1 MRKRLKKIE
10 KMKAMETVPQKV
22 KNALK
27 LYLIV
32 SSSLLLFSSFGGAQ
46 SKSVKTLND
55 EQYNVLNDFF
65 KNKTFLF
72 YQTSTLKSWGLDHT
86 SSWFLEKMDLCLLDR
101 EEEKELLVKEL
112 MDSQFQSN
120 LKSHLFSQTV
130 PITLD
135 KNRLK
140 TSGIKLISKDI
151 VGGVSKISVPYIFEN
166 KALIYFE
173 SPLEES
179 VFYLNKNKSGK
190 WEWVCKFTLITIFS
204 D

>member
-1 MRKRLKKIE
+1 
-10 KMKAMETVPQKV
+10 METIQQKV

-32 SSSLLLFSSFGGAQ
+32 CSSLLLFSSFGGVQ

-86 SSWFLEKMDLCLLDR
+86 SSWFLEKMDLCLLNRD
-101 EEEKELLVKEL
+101 EEKELLVKEL

-151 VGGVSKISVPYIFEN
+151 VGGVSKISAPYIFEN

-179 VFYLNKNKSGK
+179 VFYLKKNKSGK

>member
-1 MRKRLKKIE
+1 
-10 KMKAMETVPQKV
+10 MKAMETIQRKV

-27 LYLIV
+27 LCFIV
-32 SSSLLLFSSFGGAQ
+32 SSSLFLFSSFGGLQ

-65 KNKTFLF
+65 KNETFLF

-86 SSWFLEKMDLCLLDR
+86 SSWFVEKMDLCLING

-130 PITLD
+130 PIMLD

-140 TSGIKLISKDI
+140 KKL
-151 VGGVSKISVPYIFEN
+151 N
-166 KALIYFE
+166 
-173 SPLEES
+173 
-179 VFYLNKNKSGK
+179 LN
-190 WEWVCKFTLITIFS
+190 
-204 D
+204 

>member
-1 MRKRLKKIE
+1 
-10 KMKAMETVPQKV
+10 MKAIETVQQKV

-32 SSSLLLFSSFGGAQ
+32 SSSLLLFSSFGGVQ
-46 SKSVKTLND
+46 SKSVKTLDD

-86 SSWFLEKMDLCLLDR
+86 SSWFLEKMDLCLING

-151 VGGVSKISVPYIFEN
+151 VGGVSKISAPYIFEN

-179 VFYLNKNKSGK
+179 VFYLKKNKSGK

>member
-1 MRKRLKKIE
+1 
-10 KMKAMETVPQKV
+10 METIQQKV

-27 LYLIV
+27 WYLIV
-32 SSSLLLFSSFGGAQ
+32 CSSLLLFSSFGGVQ
-46 SKSVKTLND
+46 SKSVKTLDD

-86 SSWFLEKMDLCLLDR
+86 SSWFLEKMDLCLING

-151 VGGVSKISVPYIFEN
+151 VGGVSKISAPYIFEN

-179 VFYLNKNKSGK
+179 VFYLKKNKSGK

>member
-1 MRKRLKKIE
+1 
-10 KMKAMETVPQKV
+10 MKTVQQKV

-32 SSSLLLFSSFGGAQ
+32 SSSLLLFSSFGGVQ

-65 KNKTFLF
+65 KNETFLF

-86 SSWFLEKMDLCLLDR
+86 SAWFFEKMDLCLTNR

-112 MDSQFQSN
+112 MDSQFQFN

-140 TSGIKLISKDI
+140 TSGIKLMSKGI
-151 VGGVSKISVPYIFEN
+151 KGGISKISAPYIFEN

-179 VFYLNKNKSGK
+179 VFYLKKNKSGK
-190 WEWVCKFTLITIFS
+190 WEWVCKFTLITIFL

>member
-1 MRKRLKKIE
+1 
-10 KMKAMETVPQKV
+10 MKAMETVPQKV

-32 SSSLLLFSSFGGAQ
+32 SSSLLLFSSFGGVQ

-86 SSWFLEKMDLCLLDR
+86 SSWFLEKMDLCLINR
-101 EEEKELLVKEL
+101 EEEKDLLVKEL

-140 TSGIKLISKDI
+140 TSGIKLMSKGI
-151 VGGVSKISVPYIFEN
+151 KGGISKISAPYIFEN

-179 VFYLNKNKSGK
+179 VFYLKKNKLGK
-190 WEWVCKFTLITIFS
+190 WEWVCKFTLINIFS

>member
-1 MRKRLKKIE
+1 
-10 KMKAMETVPQKV
+10 MKAMETIQQKV

-32 SSSLLLFSSFGGAQ
+32 CSSLLLFSSFGGVQ

-86 SSWFLEKMDLCLLDR
+86 SSWFLEKMDLCLTNR

-151 VGGVSKISVPYIFEN
+151 VGGVSKISAPYIFEN

-179 VFYLNKNKSGK
+179 VFYLKKNKSGK

>member
-1 MRKRLKKIE
+1 
-10 KMKAMETVPQKV
+10 METIQRKV

-27 LYLIV
+27 LCFIV
-32 SSSLLLFSSFGGAQ
+32 SSSLFLFSSFGGLQ
-46 SKSVKTLND
+46 SKSVKSLND
-55 EQYNVLNDFF
+55 EQYNVLNDVF

-86 SSWFLEKMDLCLLDR
+86 SAWFLEKMDLCLINR

-130 PITLD
+130 PSILD

-151 VGGVSKISVPYIFEN
+151 KGGVSKISAPYIFEN

-179 VFYLNKNKSGK
+179 IFYLKKNKSGK
-190 WEWVCKFTLITIFS
+190 WVWVCKFTLITIFS

>member
-1 MRKRLKKIE
+1 
-10 KMKAMETVPQKV
+10 MKAMETVPQKV

>member
-1 MRKRLKKIE
+1 
-10 KMKAMETVPQKV
+10 METIQQKV

-32 SSSLLLFSSFGGAQ
+32 CSSLLLFSSFGGVQ
-46 SKSVKTLND
+46 SKSVKTLDD

-86 SSWFLEKMDLCLLDR
+86 SSWFLEKMDLCLING

-151 VGGVSKISVPYIFEN
+151 VGGVSKISAPYIFEN

-179 VFYLNKNKSGK
+179 VFYLKKNKSGK

>member
-1 MRKRLKKIE
+1 
-10 KMKAMETVPQKV
+10 MKAMETIQQKV

-32 SSSLLLFSSFGGAQ
+32 CSSLLLFSSFGGVQ
-46 SKSVKTLND
+46 SKSVKTLDD

-86 SSWFLEKMDLCLLDR
+86 SSWFLEKMDLCLING

-151 VGGVSKISVPYIFEN
+151 VGGVSKISAPYIFEN

-179 VFYLNKNKSGK
+179 VFYLKKNKSGK

>member
-1 MRKRLKKIE
+1 
-10 KMKAMETVPQKV
+10 
-22 KNALK
+22 
-27 LYLIV
+27 
-32 SSSLLLFSSFGGAQ
+32 
-46 SKSVKTLND
+46 
-55 EQYNVLNDFF
+55 
-65 KNKTFLF
+65 
-72 YQTSTLKSWGLDHT
+72 
-86 SSWFLEKMDLCLLDR
+86 MDLCLTNR

-112 MDSQFQSN
+112 MDSQFQFN

-140 TSGIKLISKDI
+140 TSGIKLMSKGI
-151 VGGVSKISVPYIFEN
+151 KGGISKISAPYIFEN

-179 VFYLNKNKSGK
+179 VFYLKKNKSGK
-190 WEWVCKFTLITIFS
+190 WEWVCKFTLITIFL

>member
-1 MRKRLKKIE
+1 
-10 KMKAMETVPQKV
+10 MKAMETIQRKV

-27 LYLIV
+27 LCFIL
-32 SSSLLLFSSFGGAQ
+32 SSSLFLFSSFGGLQ
-46 SKSVKTLND
+46 SKSVKSLND
-55 EQYNVLNDFF
+55 EQYNVLNDVF

-86 SSWFLEKMDLCLLDR
+86 SAWFLEKMDLCLINR

-130 PITLD
+130 PSILD

-151 VGGVSKISVPYIFEN
+151 KGGVSKISAPYIFEN

-179 VFYLNKNKSGK
+179 IFYLKKNKSGK
-190 WEWVCKFTLITIFS
+190 WVWVCKFTLITIFS

>member
-1 MRKRLKKIE
+1 
-10 KMKAMETVPQKV
+10 METVPQKV

-32 SSSLLLFSSFGGAQ
+32 SSSLLLFSSFGGVQ

-86 SSWFLEKMDLCLLDR
+86 SSWFLEKMDLCLINR
-101 EEEKELLVKEL
+101 EEEKDLLVKEL

-140 TSGIKLISKDI
+140 TSGIKLMSKGI
-151 VGGVSKISVPYIFEN
+151 KGGISKISAPYIFEN

-179 VFYLNKNKSGK
+179 VFYLKKNKLGK
-190 WEWVCKFTLITIFS
+190 WEWVCKFTLINIFS

>member
-1 MRKRLKKIE
+1 MRNRPKKIV
-10 KMKAMETVPQKV
+10 KMKAMETVQQKV

-32 SSSLLLFSSFGGAQ
+32 CSSLLLFSSFGGVQ
-46 SKSVKTLND
+46 SKSVKTLDD

-65 KNKTFLF
+65 KYKTFLF

-86 SSWFLEKMDLCLLDR
+86 SSWFLEKMDLCLLNR

-151 VGGVSKISVPYIFEN
+151 EGGVSKISAPYIFEN

-179 VFYLNKNKSGK
+179 VFYLKRNKSGK

>member
-1 MRKRLKKIE
+1 
-10 KMKAMETVPQKV
+10 MKAMETVQQKV

-32 SSSLLLFSSFGGAQ
+32 CSSLLLFSSFGGVQ
-46 SKSVKTLND
+46 SKSVKTLDD

-151 VGGVSKISVPYIFEN
+151 VGGVSKISAPYIFEN

-179 VFYLNKNKSGK
+179 VFYLKKNKSGK

>member
-1 MRKRLKKIE
+1 
-10 KMKAMETVPQKV
+10 MKAMETIQQKV

-32 SSSLLLFSSFGGAQ
+32 CSSLLLFSSFGGVQ
-46 SKSVKTLND
+46 SKSVKTLDD

-86 SSWFLEKMDLCLLDR
+86 SSWFLEKMDLCLING

-151 VGGVSKISVPYIFEN
+151 VGGVSKISAPYIFEN

-179 VFYLNKNKSGK
+179 VF
-190 WEWVCKFTLITIFS
+190 
-204 D
+204 

>member
-1 MRKRLKKIE
+1 
-10 KMKAMETVPQKV
+10 METIQQKV

-32 SSSLLLFSSFGGAQ
+32 CSSLLLFSSFGGVQ
-46 SKSVKTLND
+46 SKSVKTLDD

-86 SSWFLEKMDLCLLDR
+86 SSWFLEKMDLCLLNR

-140 TSGIKLISKDI
+140 TSGIKLMSKGI
-151 VGGVSKISVPYIFEN
+151 KGGISKISAPYIFEN

-179 VFYLNKNKSGK
+179 VFYLKKNKSGK

>member
-1 MRKRLKKIE
+1 
-10 KMKAMETVPQKV
+10 MKAMETIQRKV

-27 LYLIV
+27 LCFIV
-32 SSSLLLFSSFGGAQ
+32 SSSLFLFSSFGGLQ

-65 KNKTFLF
+65 KNETFLF

-86 SSWFLEKMDLCLLDR
+86 SAWFFEKMDLCLTNR

-140 TSGIKLISKDI
+140 TSGIKLMSKGI
-151 VGGVSKISVPYIFEN
+151 KGGISKISAPYIFEN

-179 VFYLNKNKSGK
+179 VFYLKKNKSGK
-190 WEWVCKFTLITIFS
+190 WDWVCKFTLITIFS

>member
-1 MRKRLKKIE
+1 
-10 KMKAMETVPQKV
+10 MKAMETIQQKV

-32 SSSLLLFSSFGGAQ
+32 CSSLLLFSSFGGVQ
-46 SKSVKTLND
+46 SKSVKTLDD

-86 SSWFLEKMDLCLLDR
+86 SSWFLEKMDLCLINR

-151 VGGVSKISVPYIFEN
+151 VGGVSKISAPYIFEN

-179 VFYLNKNKSGK
+179 VFYLKKNKSGK

>member
-1 MRKRLKKIE
+1 
-10 KMKAMETVPQKV
+10 MKTVQQKV

-32 SSSLLLFSSFGGAQ
+32 SSSLLLFSSFGGVQ

-86 SSWFLEKMDLCLLDR
+86 SSWFLEKMDLCLINK
-101 EEEKELLVKEL
+101 EEEKDLLVKEL

-140 TSGIKLISKDI
+140 TSGIKLMSKGI
-151 VGGVSKISVPYIFEN
+151 KGGISKISAPYIFEN

-179 VFYLNKNKSGK
+179 VFYLKKNKSGK
-190 WEWVCKFTLITIFS
+190 WEWVCKFTLITIFL